1 METEK
6 KQNKKKA
13 SLWSMARDMRKGRFL
28 SVEFFKKNLVYI
40 VFIMGMIVMS
50 IANKY
55 KCMTYKD
62 EVMSLEKQRA
72 SIETDWVNSKAKYNS
87 MTRES
92 QMTTLMDSMR
102 LDLTSPEQP
111 PYILSTK

>member
-6 KQNKKKA
+6 KQNKTTA
-13 SLWSMARDMRKGRFL
+13 SLWSMSRKMFKGKFL
-28 SVEFFKKNLVYI
+28 SVDFFKKNMVYI
-40 VFIMGMIVMS
+40 IFIMGMIVMS

-62 EVMSLEKQRA
+62 EVMSLERQRA

-92 QMTTLMDSMR
+92 QMTELMDSMR

-111 PYILSTK
+111 PYILSVK